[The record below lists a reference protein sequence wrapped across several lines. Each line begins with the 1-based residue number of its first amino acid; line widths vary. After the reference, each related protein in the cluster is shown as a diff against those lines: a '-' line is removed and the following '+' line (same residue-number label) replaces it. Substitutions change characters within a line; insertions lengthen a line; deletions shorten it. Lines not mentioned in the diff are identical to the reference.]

1 MIGCLYREKGGAYGS
16 GATAG
21 DGVFTFFSYRYQY
34 SLFPL
39 CMLEDCCKVSSP
51 LKCCVHFQCRA
62 FDQG

>member
-39 CMLEDCCKVSSP
+39 CMLEDCCKFHLP
-51 LKCCVHFQCRA
+51 
-62 FDQG
+62 